1 MSFKKTN
8 RMVALAVSAALT
20 GCALTPTYQR
30 PDVVVPASWTVDGSG
45 SASADAAATKVSA
58 DWWTRYGS
66 EELDQ
71 LMARAL
77 ATNHEIGAARQRIE
91 QSRAAL
97 RVARAQRLPAA
108 TLGGSAQR
116 SRVHEADV
124 DSHSEQGSLTVS
136 YEADLWGGQAAN
148 ASGARSRL
156 LATQADTDALAL
168 VIQSEVATNYFS
180 AIALRERI
188 GIAEQNQ
195 KLAEELLRLVN
206 VRNDNGATGALEV
219 AQQRTVLLG
228 IQAQIPQ
235 LQQQLSATLSALAV
249 LIGEAPQTFTIA
261 AQSLAALSIP
271 AIAADPPASL
281 MEQRPDV
288 RAVEAS
294 LHAANA
300 DVGAARSALFP
311 SLSLSAGATVAG
323 IASGGTSTVASL
335 AASVAQVLFDG
346 GERRAQVAG
355 ARAAYGELAENYAQT
370 VLTAYQEVHDSLTD
384 VKTAQRRVD
393 LLASLVEQSDR
404 AYQLARIRYDNGADD
419 LLTLLDGQR
428 TRLDAQDSLVQA
440 QVARYTSTTALFK
453 ALGGGW
459 SGS

>member
-1 MSFKKTN
+1 MRFRQRN
-8 RMVALAVSAALT
+8 MWVALAVSAVLT
-20 GCALTPTYQR
+20 GCALTPEFRR
-30 PDVVVPASWTVDGSG
+30 PDVVVPPAWTNSSVDVV
-45 SASADAAATKVSA
+45 AMKVTA

-66 EELDQ
+66 DELNE
-71 LMARAL
+71 LMTRAL

-91 QSRAAL
+91 QARASV
-97 RVARAQRLPAA
+97 RVARAQQLPLANV
-108 TLGGSAQR
+108 GGTASR
-116 SRVHEADV
+116 SRDQDTREET
-124 DSHSEQGSLTVS
+124 HSEQGSLTVS

-148 ASGARSRL
+148 TSSARARLIAS
-156 LATQADTDALAL
+156 QENTDALAL
-168 VIQSEVATNYFS
+168 VVQSEVATNYFS
-180 AIALRERI
+180 AVALRERI
-188 GIAEQNQ
+188 VIAEQNL
-195 KLAEELLRLVN
+195 KLADELLRLVN
-206 VRNDNGATGALEV
+206 VRNENGAAGALEV

-249 LIGEAPQTFTIA
+249 LVGAAPQTFTIA
-261 AQSLAALSIP
+261 TQSLATLTIP
-271 AIAADPPASL
+271 VIAADPPSSL

-311 SLSLSAGATVAG
+311 SLSLSAGATASA
-323 IASGGTSTVASL
+323 IASGGTSTVATL
-335 AASVAQVLFDG
+335 AASLAQVLFDG

-384 VKTAQRRVD
+384 VKTSQERVD
-393 LLASLVEQSDR
+393 LLTSLVEQSER
-404 AYQLARIRYDNGADD
+404 AYQLARIRYENGADD

-440 QVARYTSTTALFK
+440 QVGRYTSTTSLFK

-459 SGS
+459 TG

>member
-1 MSFKKTN
+1 MSIARKSL
-8 RMVALAVSAALT
+8 VAAAVASLLA
-20 GCALTPTYQR
+20 GCALTPNYQR
-30 PDVVVPASWTVDGSG
+30 PDVIKPASWVNSSTE
-45 SASADAAATKVSA
+45 AMATKVTA
-58 DWWTRYGS
+58 EWWTRYGS
-66 EELDQ
+66 DELSQ
-71 LMARAL
+71 LMTRAL

-97 RVARAQRLPAA
+97 RVAQAQRLPGAN
-108 TLGGSAQR
+108 LGGTAVR
-116 SRVHEADV
+116 SKDQDSDV
-124 DSHSEQGSLTVS
+124 ETHSEQASLTVS
-136 YEADLWGGQAAN
+136 YEADLWGGQEAN
-148 ASGARSRL
+148 ASGAKYRWI
-156 LATQADTDALAL
+156 ATQDDADALAL
-168 VIQSEVATNYFS
+168 VVQSEVATNYFS
-180 AIALRERI
+180 AVALRERI
-188 GIAEQNQ
+188 AIAGQNL

-206 VRNDNGATGALEV
+206 VRNVNGATGALEV

-249 LIGEAPQTFTIA
+249 LVAEAPQTYTIS
-261 AQSLAALSIP
+261 AQSLASVTIP
-271 AIAADPPASL
+271 AIAADPPVSL

-311 SLSLSAGATVAG
+311 SLTLSAGATAAG
-323 IASGGTSTVASL
+323 LATGGPGTVASV
-335 AASVAQVLFDG
+335 AASLAQVLFDDG
-346 GERRAQVAG
+346 ARLAQVAG
-355 ARAAYGELAENYAQT
+355 ARAAYGELAENYAQI

-384 VKTAQRRVD
+384 VNTAQVRVD
-393 LLASLVEQSDR
+393 LLTSLVEQSQR

-428 TRLDAQDSLVQA
+428 TQLDAQDSLVQA
-440 QVARYTSTTALFK
+440 QVARYTSTTSLFK

-459 SGS
+459 SGT

>member
-1 MSFKKTN
+1 
-8 RMVALAVSAALT
+8 L
-20 GCALTPTYQR
+20 
-30 PDVVVPASWTVDGSG
+30 VV
-45 SASADAAATKVSA
+45 
-58 DWWTRYGS
+58 
-66 EELDQ
+66 
-71 LMARAL
+71 
-77 ATNHEIGAARQRIE
+77 
-91 QSRAAL
+91 
-97 RVARAQRLPAA
+97 
-108 TLGGSAQR
+108 
-116 SRVHEADV
+116 
-124 DSHSEQGSLTVS
+124 
-136 YEADLWGGQAAN
+136 
-148 ASGARSRL
+148 
-156 LATQADTDALAL
+156 
-168 VIQSEVATNYFS
+168 QSEVATNYFS
-180 AIALRERI
+180 AVALRERI
-188 GIAEQNQ
+188 AIAEQNL
-195 KLAEELLRLVN
+195 KLAGELLRLVN

-249 LIGEAPQTFTIA
+249 LVGDAPQTFTIS

-271 AIAADPPASL
+271 VIAADPPSSL

-300 DVGAARSALFP
+300 DVGAARSSLFP

-323 IASGGTSTVASL
+323 ITSGGTSTVATL
-335 AASVAQVLFDG
+335 AASLAQVLFDG

-355 ARAAYGELAENYAQT
+355 ARAEYGELAENYAQT
-370 VLTAYQEVHDSLTD
+370 VLTAYQEVHDSLMD
-384 VKTAQRRVD
+384 VKTSQERVD
-393 LLASLVEQSDR
+393 LLIALVEQSDR
-404 AYQLARIRYDNGADD
+404 AYQLARIRYENGADD

-440 QVARYTSTTALFK
+440 QVGRYTSTTSLFK

>member
-1 MSFKKTN
+1 MSFKKQN
-8 RMVALAVSAALT
+8 GWVALAVSVALT
-20 GCALTPTYQR
+20 GCALTPEYQR
-30 PDVVVPASWTVDGSG
+30 PDVVVPAAWTNSSD
-45 SASADAAATKVSA
+45 DATAAKVSA

-66 EELDQ
+66 GELDE

-77 ATNHEIGAARQRIE
+77 AANHEIGAAKQRIE
-91 QSRAAL
+91 QARASV
-97 RVARAQRLPAA
+97 RVARAQQLPLASV
-108 TLGGSAQR
+108 GGSASR
-116 SRVHEADV
+116 SKERNADEQT
-124 DSHSEQGSLTVS
+124 HSEQGSLTVS

-148 ASGARSRL
+148 TSSAKSRL
-156 LATQADTDALAL
+156 IATQENTDALAL
-168 VIQSEVATNYFS
+168 VVQSEVATNYFS
-180 AIALRERI
+180 AVALRERI
-188 GIAEQNQ
+188 AIAEQNL

-206 VRNDNGATGALEV
+206 VRNENGATGALEV
-219 AQQRTVLLG
+219 AQQRTVLLS

-249 LIGEAPQTFTIA
+249 LVGEAPQTFTIS

-323 IASGGTSTVASL
+323 IASGGTSTVATL
-335 AASVAQVLFDG
+335 AASIAQVLFDG

-384 VKTAQRRVD
+384 VKTSQVRVD
-393 LLASLVEQSDR
+393 LLMSLVEQSER

-440 QVARYTSTTALFK
+440 QVARYTSTTGLFK

-459 SGS
+459 TGS

>member
-1 MSFKKTN
+1 MNLNKHLLVT
-8 RMVALAVSAALT
+8 LAVSGVLS
-20 GCALTPTYQR
+20 GCALTPEYHR
-30 PDVVVPASWTVDGSG
+30 PDVVAPPAWTNSSVDV
-45 SASADAAATKVSA
+45 AATKVSA
-58 DWWTRYGS
+58 NWWTRYGS
-66 EELDQ
+66 DELDQ
-71 LMARAL
+71 LIARAL

-91 QSRAAL
+91 QARASV
-97 RVARAQRLPAA
+97 RVAKAQQLPLASV
-108 TLGGSAQR
+108 GGTASR
-116 SRVHEADV
+116 SRDRDTRVET
-124 DSHSEQGSLTVS
+124 HSEQGSLSVS

-148 ASGARSRL
+148 SRSARSRL
-156 LATQADTDALAL
+156 IATRADTDALAL

-180 AIALRERI
+180 AVALRERI
-188 GIAEQNQ
+188 AIAEQNL
-195 KLAEELLRLVN
+195 KLAGELLRLVN

-249 LIGEAPQTFTIA
+249 LVGDAPQTFTIS

-271 AIAADPPASL
+271 VIAADPPSSL

-288 RAVEAS
+288 RAVEAN
-294 LHAANA
+294 LQAANA

-323 IASGGTSTVASL
+323 ITSGGTSTVATL
-335 AASVAQVLFDG
+335 AASLAQVLFDG
-346 GERRAQVAG
+346 GERRAQAAS
-355 ARAAYGELAENYAQT
+355 ARAEYGELAENYAQT
-370 VLTAYQEVHDSLTD
+370 VLTAYQEVHDSLMD
-384 VKTAQRRVD
+384 VKTSQERVD
-393 LLASLVEQSDR
+393 LLTSLVEQSER
-404 AYQLARIRYDNGADD
+404 AYQLARIRYENGADD

-440 QVARYTSTTALFK
+440 QVGRYTSTTSLFK

>member
-1 MSFKKTN
+1 MSTKNLLVT
-8 RMVALAVSAALT
+8 LAVSMALS
-20 GCALTPTYQR
+20 GCALTPQYQR
-30 PDVVVPASWTVDGSG
+30 PDVITPAAWTNNS
-45 SASADAAATKVSA
+45 DATTAARVA
-58 DWWTRYGS
+58 AEWWTRYGS
-66 EELDQ
+66 AELDQ

-77 ATNHEIGAARQRIE
+77 ATNHEIGAAKQRIE
-91 QSRAAL
+91 QARASV
-97 RVARAQRLPAA
+97 RVAKAQQLPFASI
-108 TLGGSAQR
+108 GGSANR
-116 SRVHEADV
+116 SQDRETGSE
-124 DSHSEQGSLTVS
+124 SHSEQGSLTIS

-148 ASGARSRL
+148 ASSARSRL

-168 VIQSEVATNYFS
+168 MIQSEVATNYFS
-180 AIALRERI
+180 AVALRERI
-188 GIAEQNQ
+188 TIAEQNL

-206 VRNDNGATGALEV
+206 VRNENGATGALEV

-249 LIGEAPQTFTIA
+249 LAGEAPQIFSIS

-311 SLSLSAGATVAG
+311 SLSLSAGATVVG
-323 IASGGTSTVASL
+323 IASGGTSTVASF

-346 GERRAQVAG
+346 GARRAQVAG
-355 ARAAYGELAENYAQT
+355 ARAEYGELAENYAQT
-370 VLTAYQEVHDSLTD
+370 VLTAYQEVHDSLNE
-384 VKTAQRRVD
+384 VKTAQVRVD
-393 LLASLVEQSDR
+393 LLTSLVEQSDR

-440 QVARYTSTTALFK
+440 QVARYTSTTLLFK

-459 SGS
+459 GG